1 MLVVEDVQ
9 RWWSKTGIKIKSPH
23 GILYMIDRLV
33 KNYINLEKSKKR
45 EGKAKINREKFLDE
59 LETTLWVVDKD
70 TEESLRTSKNSKC
83 IQDWLYLEKVQ
94 GKNKLASLGSV
105 DTQDLKKIKRKGVR
119 E

>member
-33 KNYINLEKSKKR
+33 KIYINLEKSKKR
-45 EGKAKINREKFLDE
+45 EGKDKINREQFLDE

-70 TEESLRTSKNSKC
+70 TEESLKTSKNPKC
-83 IQDWLYLEKVQ
+83 IQDWLYLEKVR
-94 GKNKLASLGSV
+94 GKNRLASLGSV
-105 DTQDLKKIKRKGVR
+105 DTQDLKKIKRKGD
-119 E
+119 